1 MPIQGRSRTGLF
13 EQPVGGG
20 IVADEVPQELS
31 EPIFT
36 DGLNVRFRDGYVQ
49 KTEGHD
55 EVLMAPS
62 GPALHVA
69 TLQTQNDNYF
79 VHATA
84 SGLYADNGT
93 TQTNITG
100 TALTGSLGNK
110 FTSTVASGG
119 WLIVN
124 NQVDVPQAWAG
135 TGTAQALDAWPATY
149 RCRSMR
155 FYRDTLVAMNITKGT
170 ANYPSMIKTSHKAAP
185 GFLPDSWDETDP
197 TRDALERDLAETDDA
212 LVDGMAL
219 GNTFILY
226 KERSAYGMLPLQNN
240 SIFRTFRL
248 PGSYGI
254 LSQNCVAETPKGHVV
269 LTPGPDVV
277 LHYANEPQSI
287 LQGRWRRWLE
297 ANIDTSSY
305 ANSFVVANLPKYEV
319 WICIPTSGNTYC
331 NRALVWNYEENTFSL
346 IEIPNLTHATLGV
359 YQTGATAWSAG
370 TDTWADGSEIWDEY
384 DVSTRLVASSGNS
397 KLFLMDEGDTF
408 NGTNISAS
416 VTRTGM
422 HFGDP
427 EIVKMFRGIV
437 PRFNGDTGT
446 VLSVEPAYSN
456 DVEGSYT
463 FGSAVTYTVGTS
475 RKADLRV
482 SGRFLGY
489 RLSSSGAGTWR
500 SKSIGLDVVAAGDR

>member
-49 KTEGHD
+49 KTEGHE
-55 EVLMAPS
+55 EVLTAPS

-69 TLQTQNDNYF
+69 TLQTQADNF
-79 VHATA
+79 WVHATA
-84 SGLYADNGT
+84 SGLYADTGT
-93 TQTNITG
+93 AQTNITG

-119 WLIVN
+119 WLILN
-124 NQVDVPQAWAG
+124 NQVDIPQAWAG
-135 TGTAQALDAWPATY
+135 TGTAQALDAWPTTY
-149 RCRSMR
+149 RCKSMR

-170 ANYPSMIKTSHKAAP
+170 ENYPSMIKTSHKAAP

-212 LVDGMAL
+212 LVDGLAL

-297 ANIDTSSY
+297 ANIDTSNFSN
-305 ANSFVVANLPKYEV
+305 AFVVANVPKYEV
-319 WICIPTSGNTYC
+319 WICIPTTGSTYC

-346 IEIPNLTHATLGV
+346 IEIPNLTHAALGV
-359 YQTGATAWSAG
+359 YQRGG
-370 TDTWADGSEIWDEY
+370 DTWAAATYTWAAATFPWNSF
-384 DVSTRLVASSGNS
+384 DVSTRMIASSGNS
-397 KLFLMDEGDTF
+397 KLYLMDEGDTF
-408 NGTNISAS
+408 DGTNISAF
-416 VTRTGM
+416 VTRTGWN
-422 HFGDP
+422 FGDP
-427 EIVKMFRGIV
+427 EILKLFKGCV
-437 PRFNGDTGT
+437 PRVNGDAGT
-446 VLSVEPAYSN
+446 VLTFQPMYSN
-456 DVEGSYT
+456 DVEGAYST
-463 FGSAVTYTVGTS
+463 KTAVNYTVGTS
-475 RKADLRV
+475 RRANFFA
-482 SGRFLGY
+482 SGRFIGQKIA
-489 RLSSSGAGTWR
+489 STGAGSWR
-500 SKSIGLDVVAAGDR
+500 IKSIGLDVVDAGDY